1 MKRMRI
7 SELPDSRGGHF
18 LSGVV
23 PGEFLRTGGLSF
35 KPPRFRTHDHDGP
48 GGTDLHVHDGHE
60 VFLILQGRAVME
72 VDGERH
78 ALESGDVM
86 IIEPG
91 EDHHLVADG
100 EDPCVNVWLEPADH
114 RHPDQEA

>member
-7 SELPDSRGGHF
+7 TDLPDNASGHF

-23 PGEFLRTGGLSF
+23 PGDYLCMGGLSF
-35 KPPRFRTHDHDGP
+35 KPPGFRTHDHDGP
-48 GGTDLHVHDGHE
+48 GGADLHVHDGCE

-72 VDGERH
+72 VDGESH
-78 ALESGDVM
+78 PLQTGDVM

-91 EDHHLVADG
+91 EDHHLIAD
-100 EDPCVNVWLEPADH
+100 EQDPCINVWLEAADH